1 MKMLLLVSLS
11 VIIVSGICVRADSQ
25 GNLFGELITTI
36 SLPVPVPP
44 SPALEL
50 SITGE
55 GKASDVAVKI
65 DRDER
70 MLFRYVS
77 RTNGVDLLVAI
88 ECYRNGFLNGAS
100 MYRTGLFSTFCVTLT
115 NSIAEGPYFGAE
127 DGRYY
132 RGVMAEGNIRD
143 GVSWCYSVD
152 SNNHGPQFLVYSNAL
167 VVGRTYDISRISKE
181 VDNPNIPRLRFDLN
195 ENQLSEAYR
204 KMAEGDKKSA
214 GLLYRHSVFLTS
226 KRLLSDLLLTVSALL
241 GNNEGNEIYRELSEK
256 KHIHFG
262 ISKDSLQAIYNN
274 DKTVYLMILDFA
286 QKIDF
291 GDYDTAESILK
302 TLKVKGLDDVFLSE
316 LDGMLQAKGDLF
328 TRQEWA
334 DMSRDL

>member
-1 MKMLLLVSLS
+1 
-11 VIIVSGICVRADSQ
+11 
-25 GNLFGELITTI
+25 
-36 SLPVPVPP
+36 
-44 SPALEL
+44 
-50 SITGE
+50 
-55 GKASDVAVKI
+55 
-65 DRDER
+65 
-70 MLFRYVS
+70 
-77 RTNGVDLLVAI
+77 
-88 ECYRNGFLNGAS
+88 
-100 MYRTGLFSTFCVTLT
+100 
-115 NSIAEGPYFGAE
+115 
-127 DGRYY
+127 
-132 RGVMAEGNIRD
+132 
-143 GVSWCYSVD
+143 
-152 SNNHGPQFLVYSNAL
+152 
-167 VVGRTYDISRISKE
+167 
-181 VDNPNIPRLRFDLN
+181 
-195 ENQLSEAYR
+195 
-204 KMAEGDKKSA
+204 MAEGDKKSA